1 MLLIAIGQELCYRA
15 VASSSLQSDDRADL
29 RVALRGA
36 RGSRMRPLR
45 VLQVKRPSTIQCNN
59 RSSHE
64 PSLRPLVNQS
74 PRAGV
79 PFAQALVPEGEIPR
93 IQLASP

>member
-1 MLLIAIGQELCYRA
+1 MLLSAIGQELCHCA

-64 PSLRPLVNQS
+64 PSLRPLANES

-79 PFAQALVPEGEIPR
+79 PFAQGLVPEGEIPR

>member
-1 MLLIAIGQELCYRA
+1 VLLIAIGQELCHRA

-29 RVALRGA
+29 RVALREA

-45 VLQVKRPSTIQCNN
+45 MQVKRPSTIQRNH

-64 PSLRPLVNQS
+64 PSLRPLANES

-79 PFAQALVPEGEIPR
+79 PFAQGLVPEGEIPR

>member
-1 MLLIAIGQELCYRA
+1 MLLSAIGQELCHCA

-29 RVALRGA
+29 RVALREA

-45 VLQVKRPSTIQCNN
+45 MQVKRPSTIQCNN

-64 PSLRPLVNQS
+64 PSLRPLVKAS

-79 PFAQALVPEGEIPR
+79 PFAQALVPEGEIRR